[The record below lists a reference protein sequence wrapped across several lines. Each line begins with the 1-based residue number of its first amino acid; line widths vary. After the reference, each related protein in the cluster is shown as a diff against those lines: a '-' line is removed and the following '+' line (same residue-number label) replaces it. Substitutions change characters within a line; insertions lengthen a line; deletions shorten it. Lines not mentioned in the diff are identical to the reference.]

1 MTTNTTASPITYAM
15 TWGHTMH
22 DAIAKEPELTYD
34 YENWIEDFMDAN
46 DIDELIDG
54 PIECDGYL
62 VWHHDLGVIVARPV

>member
-1 MTTNTTASPITYAM
+1 MTAPITYAM
-15 TWGHTMH
+15 TWGYALD

-54 PIECDGYL
+54 PIECDGYML
-62 VWHHDLGVIVARPV
+62 WHHDLGVIVARPA